1 MNEDYLWDK
10 TGEPDPEIERLEK
23 LLGPLGHKSGPVP
36 AAIARRPAIFPRLL
50 AIAASLVVIA
60 GAVWIGWQRS
70 RPAWVVSAVEGTPS
84 VKRVTSGQSFQTDA
98 HSRARLELESVG
110 EIEVGPETRLSV
122 LSIKPD
128 EHRFDL
134 KRGAIRATIWA
145 PPGHFFVDTPS
156 AQAVDLGCAY
166 TLQVDANGVGLVRVS
181 AGWVA
186 FESNGRE
193 SFIPAA
199 AACATRPASGP
210 GIPYYEDSPAKLQEA
225 LTRFDATG
233 DPAAVT
239 VIVSEARRRDA
250 ITLWHL
256 LRRVEP
262 SSRTVV
268 YDRLAE
274 LIKVPADVNREGV
287 LAGNPKMI
295 DSLWNAL
302 DLGDTTWWRM
312 WKSRMPR

>member
-1 MNEDYLWDK
+1 MNDDYLWDK
-10 TGEPDPEIERLEK
+10 TGEPDPEIERLER
-23 LLGPLGHKSGPVP
+23 LLAPLGHKPGPVP
-36 AAIARRPAIFPRLL
+36 VLIARKPLGFPRLL
-50 AIAASLVVIA
+50 AIAASLLVIA
-60 GAVWIGWQRS
+60 GAAWVGWQRS
-70 RPAWVVSAVEGTPS
+70 RPAWVVSTVEGTPS
-84 VKRVTSGQSFQTDA
+84 VRRVTSGQSFQTGA
-98 HSRARLELESVG
+98 HSRARLELEGVG
-110 EIEVGPETRLSV
+110 EIEVEPETRLSV
-122 LSIKPD
+122 ISIKPD

-134 KRGAIRATIWA
+134 KRGIIHATIWA

-166 TLQVDANGVGLVRVS
+166 TLQVDAYGVGLVRVS

-193 SFIPAA
+193 SFIPAS
-199 AACATRPASGP
+199 AACATRPTKGP
-210 GIPYYEDSPAKLQEA
+210 GIPYYEDSSAHLQEA

-233 DPAAVT
+233 DLASVAT
-239 VIVSEARRRDA
+239 IVSEARRRDA

-262 SSRTVV
+262 SNRAVV
-268 YDRLAE
+268 YDRLSE

-287 LAGNPKMI
+287 LGGDPKMI

-312 WKSRMPR
+312 WKSHVPR